1 MPSDLEKPT
10 ITYPCLW
17 DYRVIMTTKDESAL
31 KELLETYQRP
41 FKLELKN
48 TSRNAKFYSLNVAVE
63 VSNELARKELLET
76 YQRPFKLELKNTSK
90 NAKFYSFN
98 VSVEVSNELERN
110 EVFQKISQLDKVV
123 QTL

>member
-1 MPSDLEKPT
+1 MPSDSKKPT
-10 ITYPCLW
+10 IIYPCLW

-48 TSRNAKFYSLNVAVE
+48 TS
-63 VSNELARKELLET
+63 
-76 YQRPFKLELKNTSK
+76 K
-90 NAKFYSFN
+90 NARFYSFN
-98 VSVEVSNELERN
+98 VSMEVSNEAERN
-110 EVFQKISQLDKVV
+110 EIFQKISQLDVVV

>member
-10 ITYPCLW
+10 IIYPCVW
-17 DYRVIMTTKDESAL
+17 DYRVIMTTDDTSTL

-41 FKLELKN
+41 FKLE
-48 TSRNAKFYSLNVAVE
+48 F
-63 VSNELARKELLET
+63 
-76 YQRPFKLELKNTSK
+76 KNTSK

-98 VSVEVSNELERN
+98 VSMEVSNEAERN
-110 EVFQKISQLDKVV
+110 EIFQRISQVDGVV

>member
-1 MPSDLEKPT
+1 MPSDLKKPT

-17 DYRVIMTTKDESAL
+17 DYRVIMTTKDESVL
-31 KELLETYQRP
+31 
-41 FKLELKN
+41 
-48 TSRNAKFYSLNVAVE
+48 
-63 VSNELARKELLET
+63 KELLET

-98 VSVEVSNELERN
+98 VSMEVSNEAERN
-110 EVFQKISQLDKVV
+110 EIFQRISQVDGVV

>member
-10 ITYPCLW
+10 IIYPCLW
-17 DYRVIMTTKDESAL
+17 DYRVIMTTKDESVL
-31 KELLETYQRP
+31 
-41 FKLELKN
+41 
-48 TSRNAKFYSLNVAVE
+48 
-63 VSNELARKELLET
+63 KELLET

-98 VSVEVSNELERN
+98 VSMEVLDESERN
-110 EVFQKISQLDKVV
+110 EIFQRISQVDGVV